1 MRVYRSD
8 GSFVDDPNDTE
19 FGWFFKEITIDET
32 ILDYQQRN
40 YDIKVSSILRKS
52 FKKNVLNESTDYSDE
67 FENIPVPIQII
78 IPEVKIEP
86 VKDYINCED
95 IMNNLSSICSAEE
108 FRNIENEK
116 EKLANNMTPCS
127 IEAKMLLCVIHH
139 AKFKSLQKKET
150 SEELLKSVN
159 FKSTNL
165 KFLLSEQK
173 NDFRDEFFT
182 EKMEHD
188 SKEENIPSLM
198 MDLISTDIDCNVD
211 NLVNIND
218 NLEHKPIFPR
228 FVIDT
233 SDLGNSIPSSSSS
246 RDEKYDK
253 HYLHLSQDKSDILC
267 SLGLGEEEKSIQ
279 FYCEE
284 TYEMHKEL
292 AVIKRCFKVSRF

>member
-1 MRVYRSD
+1 MRIYHSD

-32 ILDYQQRN
+32 VLDYQRRN
-40 YDIKVSSILRKS
+40 TDRKMSSFLRKS
-52 FKKNVLNESTDYSDE
+52 LKKDFLNESTDNYSEVD
-67 FENIPVPIQII
+67 NIQVPIEII
-78 IPEVKIEP
+78 IPDIEIEP
-86 VKDYINCED
+86 AKDYINCED

-116 EKLANNMTPCS
+116 EKLANNMTACS
-127 IEAKMLLCVIHH
+127 TEAKMLLCVIHH
-139 AKFKSLQKKET
+139 AKFKSLQQRET

-165 KFLLSEQK
+165 KYLLSEQK
-173 NDFRDEFFT
+173 NVSNDDLFGDT
-182 EKMEHD
+182 MEHD
-188 SKEENIPSLM
+188 TKEENAPSLM
-198 MDLISTDIDCNVD
+198 MDLISTDIDCNID

-218 NLEHKPIFPR
+218 NFEHQPIFPR

-253 HYLHLSQDKSDILC
+253 HYLQLSQDKSNILC
-267 SLGLGEEEKSIQ
+267 SLGLSEEEKSIQ
-279 FYCEE
+279 IYCEE
-284 TYEMHKEL
+284 TYEMHKEI
-292 AVIKRCFKVSRF
+292 AVIKKCFKVS